1 MLLSL
6 KERYLCVAGG
16 INPQNLKSFLA
27 LKPSLLDINSGVEK
41 SAGLKDI
48 ALVKEIFNILESQP
62 HNTQTKEIMMKK
74 ILFVFCVILSLSLSA
89 YANSTLTLIMAG
101 DALLHASVYNDA
113 KRENNHYDFSPML
126 KALEDVV
133 PKYDLAFYNQ
143 ETILGGKE
151 LGLSTYPAFN
161 SPQEFGDNMLS
172 LGFNLVS
179 LANNHT
185 LDRGEKAIRSSLAYW
200 KDKPALTAGSYESFQ
215 TRNAPKI
222 LEKNGITYALL
233 AYTYGTNGIPIP
245 KGKEYLVNVYT
256 KAMLE
261 KDIKAIRDKVDLL
274 IVSMHWGIEYEF
286 EPSAEQKKY
295 AKLLADLGVDLVIG
309 THPHVVQ
316 PAEYIGDT
324 LVFYSLGNL
333 ISAQKGTNKR
343 IGMLGSVEIEKL
355 ENGKVKVKNP
365 RAELIYTYYNSRFK
379 DFKLMWFSDLNDAIL
394 PDYKKIYKQYTNII
408 TQGKSE
414 IQIGL

>member
-1 MLLSL
+1 
-6 KERYLCVAGG
+6 
-16 INPQNLKSFLA
+16 
-27 LKPSLLDINSGVEK
+27 
-41 SAGLKDI
+41 
-48 ALVKEIFNILESQP
+48 
-62 HNTQTKEIMMKK
+62 MKK
-74 ILFVFCVILSLSLSA
+74 LLLIFYIISNLTH
-89 YANSTLTLIMAG
+89 YALADSKLTLIMGG

-113 KRENNHYDFSPML
+113 KQENGDYDFSSML
-126 KALEDVV
+126 KALEDVI

-185 LDRGEKAIRSSLAYW
+185 LDRGEKAVKSSLAYW

-222 LEKNGITYALL
+222 LEKNGIKYALL
-233 AYTYGTNGIPIP
+233 AYTYGTNGIPVP

-261 KDIKAIRDKVDLL
+261 NDIRAIREQVDLL

-286 EPSAEQKKY
+286 EPNAEQKKY

-316 PAEYIGDT
+316 PVEYIGDT

-355 ENGKVKVKNP
+355 ENGKVAIKNP
-365 RAELIYTYYNSRFK
+365 KVELIYTYYNSRFR
-379 DFKLMWFSDLNDAIL
+379 DFKLMWFSELNNAIL

>member
-1 MLLSL
+1 
-6 KERYLCVAGG
+6 
-16 INPQNLKSFLA
+16 
-27 LKPSLLDINSGVEK
+27 
-41 SAGLKDI
+41 
-48 ALVKEIFNILESQP
+48 
-62 HNTQTKEIMMKK
+62 MKK
-74 ILFVFCVILSLSLSA
+74 ILFVFCIIFSSTHYA
-89 YANSTLTLIMAG
+89 YADSKLTLIMGG

-113 KRENNHYDFSPML
+113 KKENDTYDFSPML
-126 KALEDVV
+126 KTLENII
-133 PKYDLAFYNQ
+133 PQYDLAFYNQ

-172 LGFNLVS
+172 LGFNLIS

-185 LDRGEKAIRSSLAYW
+185 LDRGEKAVRSSLAYW
-200 KDKPALTAGSYESFQ
+200 RDKPALTAGSYESFQ
-215 TRNAPKI
+215 TRNTPKI

-233 AYTYGTNGIPIP
+233 AYTYGTNGIPVP

-256 KAMLE
+256 KTMLE
-261 KDIKAIRDKVDLL
+261 NDIKAIRDKVDLL

-316 PAEYIGDT
+316 PVEYIGDT

-343 IGMLGSVEIEKL
+343 IGMLGSVEIEKGK
-355 ENGKVKVKNP
+355 NGKVKVKNP
-365 RAELIYTYYNSRFK
+365 RAELIYTYYNSRFR
-379 DFKLMWFSDLNDAIL
+379 DFKLMWFSELNNAIL
-394 PDYKKIYKQYTNII
+394 PDYKQIYKQYTNII

>member
-1 MLLSL
+1 
-6 KERYLCVAGG
+6 
-16 INPQNLKSFLA
+16 
-27 LKPSLLDINSGVEK
+27 
-41 SAGLKDI
+41 
-48 ALVKEIFNILESQP
+48 
-62 HNTQTKEIMMKK
+62 MKK
-74 ILFVFCVILSLSLSA
+74 LLLVFYIISNLTH
-89 YANSTLTLIMAG
+89 YALADSKLTLIMGG

-113 KRENNHYDFSPML
+113 KQENGDYDFSSML
-126 KALEDVV
+126 KALEDVI

-185 LDRGEKAIRSSLAYW
+185 LDRGEKAVRSSLAYW

-222 LEKNGITYALL
+222 LEKNGIKYALL
-233 AYTYGTNGIPIP
+233 AYTYGTNGIPVP

-256 KAMLE
+256 KVMLE
-261 KDIKAIRDKVDLL
+261 NDIRAIRKQVDLL

-316 PAEYIGDT
+316 PVEYIGDT

-355 ENGKVKVKNP
+355 ENGKVAIKNP
-365 RAELIYTYYNSRFK
+365 KAELIYTYYNSRFR
-379 DFKLMWFSDLNDAIL
+379 DFKLMWFSELNNAIL

>member
-1 MLLSL
+1 
-6 KERYLCVAGG
+6 
-16 INPQNLKSFLA
+16 
-27 LKPSLLDINSGVEK
+27 
-41 SAGLKDI
+41 
-48 ALVKEIFNILESQP
+48 
-62 HNTQTKEIMMKK
+62 MKK
-74 ILFVFCVILSLSLSA
+74 LLLIFYIISNLTH
-89 YANSTLTLIMAG
+89 YALADSKLTLIMGG

-113 KRENNHYDFSPML
+113 KQENGDYDFSSML
-126 KALEDVV
+126 KALEDVI

-185 LDRGEKAIRSSLAYW
+185 LDRGEKAVRSSLAYW

-222 LEKNGITYALL
+222 LEKNGIKYALL
-233 AYTYGTNGIPIP
+233 AYTYGTNGIPVP

-261 KDIKAIRDKVDLL
+261 NDIRAIREQVDLL

-316 PAEYIGDT
+316 PVEYIGDT

-355 ENGKVKVKNP
+355 ENGKVAIKNP
-365 RAELIYTYYNSRFK
+365 KAELIYTYYNSRFR
-379 DFKLMWFSDLNDAIL
+379 DFKLMWFSELNNAIL

>member
-1 MLLSL
+1 
-6 KERYLCVAGG
+6 
-16 INPQNLKSFLA
+16 
-27 LKPSLLDINSGVEK
+27 
-41 SAGLKDI
+41 
-48 ALVKEIFNILESQP
+48 
-62 HNTQTKEIMMKK
+62 MKK
-74 ILFVFCVILSLSLSA
+74 LLLIFYIISNLTH
-89 YANSTLTLIMAG
+89 YALADSKLTLIMGG

-113 KRENNHYDFSPML
+113 KQENGDYDFSSML
-126 KALEDVV
+126 KALEDVI

-185 LDRGEKAIRSSLAYW
+185 LDRGEKAVKSSLAYW

-222 LEKNGITYALL
+222 LEKNGIKYALL
-233 AYTYGTNGIPIP
+233 AYTYGTNGIPVP

-261 KDIKAIRDKVDLL
+261 NDIRAIREQVDLL

-295 AKLLADLGVDLVIG
+295 ARLLADLGVDLVIG

-316 PAEYIGDT
+316 PVEYIGDT

-355 ENGKVKVKNP
+355 ENGKVAIKNP
-365 RAELIYTYYNSRFK
+365 KAELIYTYYNSRFR
-379 DFKLMWFSDLNDAIL
+379 DFKLMWFSELNNAIL

>member
-1 MLLSL
+1 
-6 KERYLCVAGG
+6 
-16 INPQNLKSFLA
+16 
-27 LKPSLLDINSGVEK
+27 
-41 SAGLKDI
+41 
-48 ALVKEIFNILESQP
+48 
-62 HNTQTKEIMMKK
+62 MKK
-74 ILFVFCVILSLSLSA
+74 LLLIFYIISNLTH
-89 YANSTLTLIMAG
+89 YALADSKLTLIMGG

-113 KRENNHYDFSPML
+113 KQENGDYDFSSML
-126 KALEDVV
+126 KALEDVI

-185 LDRGEKAIRSSLAYW
+185 LDRGEKAVKSSLAYW

-222 LEKNGITYALL
+222 LEKNGIKYALL
-233 AYTYGTNGIPIP
+233 AYTYGTNGIPVP

-261 KDIKAIRDKVDLL
+261 NDIRAIREQVDLL

-316 PAEYIGDT
+316 PVEYIGDT

-355 ENGKVKVKNP
+355 ENGKVAIKNP
-365 RAELIYTYYNSRFK
+365 KAELIYTYYNSRFR
-379 DFKLMWFSDLNDAIL
+379 DFKLMWFSELNNAIL

>member
-1 MLLSL
+1 
-6 KERYLCVAGG
+6 
-16 INPQNLKSFLA
+16 
-27 LKPSLLDINSGVEK
+27 
-41 SAGLKDI
+41 
-48 ALVKEIFNILESQP
+48 
-62 HNTQTKEIMMKK
+62 MKK

-89 YANSTLTLIMAG
+89 YADSKLTLIMGG

-200 KDKPALTAGSYESFQ
+200 KDKPALTAGSYESLKM
-215 TRNAPKI
+215 RNAPKI

-256 KAMLE
+256 KTMLE

-343 IGMLGSVEIEKL
+343 IGMLGSVEIKKL

>member
-1 MLLSL
+1 
-6 KERYLCVAGG
+6 
-16 INPQNLKSFLA
+16 
-27 LKPSLLDINSGVEK
+27 
-41 SAGLKDI
+41 
-48 ALVKEIFNILESQP
+48 
-62 HNTQTKEIMMKK
+62 MKK
-74 ILFVFCVILSLSLSA
+74 LLLIFYIISNLTH
-89 YANSTLTLIMAG
+89 YALADSKLTLIMGG

-113 KRENNHYDFSPML
+113 KQENGDYDFSSML
-126 KALEDVV
+126 KALEDVI

-185 LDRGEKAIRSSLAYW
+185 LDRGEKAVRSSLAYW

-222 LEKNGITYALL
+222 LEKNGIKYALL
-233 AYTYGTNGIPIP
+233 AYTYGTNGIPVP

-261 KDIKAIRDKVDLL
+261 NDIRAIRKQVDLL

-286 EPSAEQKKY
+286 EPNAEQKKY

-316 PAEYIGDT
+316 PVEYIGDT

-355 ENGKVKVKNP
+355 ENGKVAIKNP
-365 RAELIYTYYNSRFK
+365 KAELIYTYYNSRFR
-379 DFKLMWFSDLNDAIL
+379 DFKLMWFSELNNAIL

>member
-1 MLLSL
+1 
-6 KERYLCVAGG
+6 
-16 INPQNLKSFLA
+16 
-27 LKPSLLDINSGVEK
+27 
-41 SAGLKDI
+41 
-48 ALVKEIFNILESQP
+48 
-62 HNTQTKEIMMKK
+62 MKK
-74 ILFVFCVILSLSLSA
+74 LLLIFYIISNLTH
-89 YANSTLTLIMAG
+89 YALADSKLTLIMGG

-113 KRENNHYDFSPML
+113 KQENGDYDFSSML
-126 KALEDVV
+126 KALEDVI

-185 LDRGEKAIRSSLAYW
+185 LDRGEKAVRSSLAYW

-222 LEKNGITYALL
+222 LEKNGIKYALL
-233 AYTYGTNGIPIP
+233 AYTYGTNGIPVP

-261 KDIKAIRDKVDLL
+261 NDIRAIRKQVDLL

-316 PAEYIGDT
+316 PVEYIGDT

-355 ENGKVKVKNP
+355 ENGKVAIKNP
-365 RAELIYTYYNSRFK
+365 KVELIYTYYNSRFR
-379 DFKLMWFSDLNDAIL
+379 DFKLMWFSELNNAIL

>member
-1 MLLSL
+1 
-6 KERYLCVAGG
+6 
-16 INPQNLKSFLA
+16 
-27 LKPSLLDINSGVEK
+27 
-41 SAGLKDI
+41 
-48 ALVKEIFNILESQP
+48 
-62 HNTQTKEIMMKK
+62 MKK
-74 ILFVFCVILSLSLSA
+74 LLLVFYIISNLTH
-89 YANSTLTLIMAG
+89 YAFADSKLTLIMGG

-113 KRENNHYDFSPML
+113 KQENGNYDFSPML
-126 KALEDVV
+126 KALEDVI

-185 LDRGEKAIRSSLAYW
+185 LDRGEKAVRSSLAYW

-222 LEKNGITYALL
+222 LEKNGIKYALL
-233 AYTYGTNGIPIP
+233 AYTYGTNGIPVP

-261 KDIKAIRDKVDLL
+261 NDIKAIRKQVDLL

-316 PAEYIGDT
+316 PVEYIGDT

-355 ENGKVKVKNP
+355 ENGKVAIKNP
-365 RAELIYTYYNSRFK
+365 KAELVYTYYNSRFR
-379 DFKLMWFSDLNDAIL
+379 DFKLMWFSELNNTIL

>member
-1 MLLSL
+1 
-6 KERYLCVAGG
+6 
-16 INPQNLKSFLA
+16 
-27 LKPSLLDINSGVEK
+27 
-41 SAGLKDI
+41 
-48 ALVKEIFNILESQP
+48 
-62 HNTQTKEIMMKK
+62 MKK
-74 ILFVFCVILSLSLSA
+74 LLLVFYIISNLTH
-89 YANSTLTLIMAG
+89 YALADSKLTLIMGG

-113 KRENNHYDFSPML
+113 KQENGDYDFSSML
-126 KALEDVV
+126 KTLEDVI

-172 LGFNLVS
+172 LGFNLIS

-185 LDRGEKAIRSSLAYW
+185 LDRGEKAVRSSLAYW

-222 LEKNGITYALL
+222 LEKNGIKYALL
-233 AYTYGTNGIPIP
+233 AYTYGTNGIPVP

-261 KDIKAIRDKVDLL
+261 NDIRAIREQVDLL

-316 PAEYIGDT
+316 PVEYIGDT

-355 ENGKVKVKNP
+355 ENGKVAIKNP
-365 RAELIYTYYNSRFK
+365 KAELIYTYYNSRFR
-379 DFKLMWFSDLNDAIL
+379 DFKLMWFSELNNAIL

>member
-1 MLLSL
+1 
-6 KERYLCVAGG
+6 
-16 INPQNLKSFLA
+16 
-27 LKPSLLDINSGVEK
+27 
-41 SAGLKDI
+41 
-48 ALVKEIFNILESQP
+48 
-62 HNTQTKEIMMKK
+62 MKK
-74 ILFVFCVILSLSLSA
+74 LLLIFYIISNLTH
-89 YANSTLTLIMAG
+89 YALADSKLTLIMGG

-113 KRENNHYDFSPML
+113 KQENGDYDFSSML
-126 KALEDVV
+126 KALEDVI

-185 LDRGEKAIRSSLAYW
+185 LDRGEKAVRSSLAYW

-222 LEKNGITYALL
+222 LEKNGIKYALL
-233 AYTYGTNGIPIP
+233 AYTYGTNGIPVP

-261 KDIKAIRDKVDLL
+261 NDIRAIRKQVDLL

-316 PAEYIGDT
+316 PVEYIGDT

-355 ENGKVKVKNP
+355 ENGKVAIKNP
-365 RAELIYTYYNSRFK
+365 KAELIYTYYNSRFR
-379 DFKLMWFSDLNDAIL
+379 DFKLMWFSELNNAIL

>member
-1 MLLSL
+1 
-6 KERYLCVAGG
+6 
-16 INPQNLKSFLA
+16 
-27 LKPSLLDINSGVEK
+27 
-41 SAGLKDI
+41 
-48 ALVKEIFNILESQP
+48 
-62 HNTQTKEIMMKK
+62 MKK
-74 ILFVFCVILSLSLSA
+74 LLLIFYIISNLTH
-89 YANSTLTLIMAG
+89 YALADSKLTLIMGG

-113 KRENNHYDFSPML
+113 KQENGDYDFSSML
-126 KALEDVV
+126 KALEDVI

-185 LDRGEKAIRSSLAYW
+185 LDRGEKAVKSSLAYW
-200 KDKPALTAGSYESFQ
+200 KDKPTLTAGSYESFQ

-222 LEKNGITYALL
+222 LEKNGIKYALL
-233 AYTYGTNGIPIP
+233 AYTYGTNGIPVP

-261 KDIKAIRDKVDLL
+261 NDIRAIREQVDLL

-286 EPSAEQKKY
+286 EPSVEQKKY

-316 PAEYIGDT
+316 PVEYIGDT

-355 ENGKVKVKNP
+355 ENGKVAIKNP
-365 RAELIYTYYNSRFK
+365 KAELIYTYYNSRFR
-379 DFKLMWFSDLNDAIL
+379 DFKLMWFSELNNAIL

>member
-1 MLLSL
+1 
-6 KERYLCVAGG
+6 
-16 INPQNLKSFLA
+16 
-27 LKPSLLDINSGVEK
+27 
-41 SAGLKDI
+41 
-48 ALVKEIFNILESQP
+48 
-62 HNTQTKEIMMKK
+62 MKK
-74 ILFVFCVILSLSLSA
+74 ILFVLCVILNLAHYA
-89 YANSTLTLIMAG
+89 YADSKLTLIMGG

-113 KRENNHYDFSPML
+113 KRENDNYDFSPML
-126 KALEDVV
+126 KILEDII

-172 LGFNLVS
+172 LGFNLIS

-185 LDRGEKAIRSSLAYW
+185 LDRGQKAVYASLAYW

-215 TRNAPKI
+215 ARNTPKI
-222 LEKNGITYALL
+222 LEKNGIKYTLL
-233 AYTYGTNGIPIP
+233 AYTYGTNGIPVP

-256 KAMLE
+256 KAMLQN
-261 KDIKAIRDKVDLL
+261 DIRAIREQVDLL

-365 RAELIYTYYNSRFK
+365 KAELIYTYYNSRFR
-379 DFKLMWFSDLNDAIL
+379 DFKLMWFSDLSNAIL
-394 PDYKKIYKQYTNII
+394 PDYKKIYKQYTHII
-408 TQGKSE
+408 TQGKNE